1 MKRHS
6 DIKYRKNGKNRC
18 LILAAAIIVLFILV
32 RFGVFF
38 AVSGGFSGIAMAI
51 PLFFLGVIFFW
62 LLMSAFFGAW
72 VYQDC
77 RKRGDDPVLWVI
89 IIFLAT
95 PVIGLLIYF
104 LRRREIKRPCP
115 ACGHPVPLRAKYC
128 EECGAY
134 IKNREEM
141 ERMENK
147 KVHHKKYIAGG
158 LVSLALLI
166 VCLTVVIVSAS
177 GAGNVNTDPSSNERV
192 WNLGVIQMSV
202 SNYWD
207 GVWNFSFKRASDGF
221 VEERNMKI
229 EDAETQ
235 KLHADISCG
244 TVPDGASLIL
254 WLVQGDRAES
264 VDVTDLSKPLEYPLD
279 GFEEGKIHVRLQING
294 VEDVT
299 SEITIE

>member
-1 MKRHS
+1 MVS
-6 DIKYRKNGKNRC
+6 LVLLILC
-18 LILAAAIIVLFILV
+18 LI
-32 RFGVFF
+32 G
-38 AVSGGFSGIAMAI
+38 
-51 PLFFLGVIFFW
+51 
-62 LLMSAFFGAW
+62 
-72 VYQDC
+72 
-77 RKRGDDPVLWVI
+77 
-89 IIFLAT
+89 
-95 PVIGLLIYF
+95 
-104 LRRREIKRPCP
+104 
-115 ACGHPVPLRAKYC
+115 
-128 EECGAY
+128 
-134 IKNREEM
+134 
-141 ERMENK
+141 
-147 KVHHKKYIAGG
+147 
-158 LVSLALLI
+158 LI
-166 VCLTVVIVSAS
+166 VTVA
-177 GAGNVNTDPSSNERV
+177 ADGNVNTDPSSEERV

>member
-1 MKRHS
+1 MKGHNE
-6 DIKYRKNGKNRC
+6 IKYRKSRG
-18 LILAAAIIVLFILV
+18 LIWAFAIIVLFILV
-32 RFGVFF
+32 RFAVFF
-38 AVSGGFSGIAMAI
+38 AASGGISGIAMVI
-51 PLFFLGVIFFW
+51 PLFLLGVLFFW

-95 PVIGLLIYF
+95 PMIGLLIYF

-115 ACGHPVPLRAKYC
+115 ACGHFVPLRAKYC

-134 IKNREEM
+134 IQNREEM
-141 ERMENK
+141 EMIESK

-158 LVSLALLI
+158 MVSLVLMI
-166 VCLTVVIVSAS
+166 VCLTGLIVSAS
-177 GAGNVNTDPSSNERV
+177 GAGNVNTDPSSSERV

-207 GVWNFSFKRASDGF
+207 GVWNLSFKRASDGF
-221 VEERNMKI
+221 VEERNMKV
-229 EDAETQ
+229 EDTETQ
-235 KLHADISCG
+235 KLYADISCG
-244 TVPDGASLIL
+244 TVPEGSSLIL
-254 WLVQGDRAES
+254 WLVQGDKAES
-264 VDVTDLSKPLEYPLD
+264 VDVTDLSKPLEYSLS

-299 SEITIE
+299 SEITIQ